1 MPAETIDR
9 LLNELH
15 SLRVTLERLRVTLG
29 TLGRVAEDHETR
41 VRALE
46 GRQQRLTPVVSALTF
61 VLGVLATQVIGRLL

>member
-1 MPAETIDR
+1 MPAETMDK
-9 LLNELH
+9 LVCELH

-29 TLGRVAEDHETR
+29 TLTRVTDDHEAR

-61 VLGVLATQVIGRLL
+61 VLGALATQVIGRLF